1 MHSRCFDKR
10 IARYASEMTDFRSAR
25 SLGERIQAAR
35 KARGMSARE
44 LAEAIGGIPTQS
56 TIENIETGRK
66 VSVDVVQ
73 LLNIAMATR
82 VPLSFFLAPLAD
94 PDGPLDLPGL
104 SPQFSSLNVAEF
116 EAWLAAAPDGAYRP
130 FSIEERNAISELH
143 ALRELRAQLSEV
155 NRLEVALSLQ
165 RDIANGLEE
174 ALISTNDEKLRRAR
188 QEVERLS
195 VFLRSAGWDVK

>member
-10 IARYASEMTDFRSAR
+10 NARYASEMTDLRSAG

-44 LAEAIGGIPTQS
+44 LAEAIDGIPTQS

-66 VSVDVVQ
+66 ASVDVVQ

-82 VPLSFFLAPLAD
+82 TPLSFFLAPLAR

-104 SPQFSSLNVAEF
+104 SPQFDSLNVAEF
-116 EAWLAAAPDGAYRP
+116 ESWITGAQDGSYRP
-130 FSIEERNAISELH
+130 ASLEERNAISELQ
-143 ALRELRAQLSEV
+143 AFRDLRAQLSEV
-155 NRLEVALSLQ
+155 RRLEVALELQ
-165 RDIANGLEE
+165 RDIPNGLDDSLVAANE
-174 ALISTNDEKLRRAR
+174 DKLERAR
-188 QEVERLS
+188 REVDRLRT
-195 VFLRSAGWDVK
+195 FLRSAGWSIP